1 MIDQALITLC
11 TTAAIIG
18 FTHTLIGP
26 DHYLPFIMLG
36 RAGKWSLAK
45 VTIITILCGIGH
57 VLSSII
63 LGVIGGVFGVALN
76 KLVDIESLRGDI
88 AFYMLV
94 GFGAAYFIWG
104 IRYALRSRPHEHGH
118 IHADDGEV
126 ASLRDSL
133 RSPHSHGHSHLSSHS
148 HPHQGNLTAV
158 WTLFIIFVLGPCEP
172 LIPILMFP
180 AMTYNW
186 FGLAVVSAVFGVV
199 TVTTMTVIVIL
210 VYKGMDRL
218 KIQWSFLEKW
228 SHALA
233 GFAIAIA
240 GLIIKIFGV

>member
-26 DHYLPFIMLG
+26 DHYLPFLMLG
-36 RAGKWSLAK
+36 RANKWSLTK
-45 VTIITILCGIGH
+45 VTVVTILCGIGH

-63 LGVIGGVFGVALN
+63 LGIIGGVFGVALN

-94 GFGAAYFIWG
+94 GFGLAYFIWG
-104 IRYALRSRPHEHGH
+104 VRYALRRKQHQ
-118 IHADDGEV
+118 HAHTHVQEGEI
-126 ASLRDSL
+126 A
-133 RSPHSHGHSHLSSHS
+133 PHSHGHSHLSSHS

-186 FGLAVVSAVFGVV
+186 FGVGVVSAVFGVV

>member
-18 FTHTLIGP
+18 FTHTIIGP
-26 DHYLPFIMLG
+26 DHYLPFLMLG
-36 RAGKWSLAK
+36 RANKWSLTK
-45 VTIITILCGIGH
+45 VTVVTILCGIGH

-63 LGVIGGVFGVALN
+63 LGIIGGVFGVALN

-94 GFGAAYFIWG
+94 GFGIAYFIWG
-104 IRYALRSRPHEHGH
+104 IRYALRRKQHEHEH
-118 IHADDGEV
+118 SHPGE
-126 ASLRDSL
+126 DI
-133 RSPHSHGHSHLSSHS
+133 PHSHHHPYLSDHS
-148 HPHQGNLTAV
+148 HPHKGSMTAV

-186 FGLAVVSAVFGVV
+186 FGVGVVSAVFGTV

>member
-1 MIDQALITLC
+1 MTGQTIITLC
-11 TTAAIIG
+11 TTAAVIG

-36 RAGKWSLAK
+36 RANKWSLAK
-45 VTIITILCGIGH
+45 VSIVTILCGIGH

-63 LGVIGGVFGVALN
+63 LGIIGGVFGVALN
-76 KLVDIESLRGDI
+76 KLVDIESLRGEI
-88 AFYMLV
+88 AFYLLV
-94 GFGAAYFIWG
+94 GFGLAYFIWG
-104 IRYALRSRPHEHGH
+104 IRYGLRSRQHRHEH
-118 IHADDGEV
+118 IHLHQREV
-126 ASLRDSL
+126 M
-133 RSPHSHGHSHLSSHS
+133 PHSHDHSHLSDHS

-172 LIPILMFP
+172 LIPLLMFP

-186 FGLAVVSAVFGVV
+186 FALGVVSLIFALV
-199 TVTTMTVIVIL
+199 TVTTMTVVVIL

-218 KIQWSFLEKW
+218 KIRWAVLEKW

-233 GFAIAIA
+233 GFAIAVA
-240 GLIIKIFGV
+240 GLVIKLFGV